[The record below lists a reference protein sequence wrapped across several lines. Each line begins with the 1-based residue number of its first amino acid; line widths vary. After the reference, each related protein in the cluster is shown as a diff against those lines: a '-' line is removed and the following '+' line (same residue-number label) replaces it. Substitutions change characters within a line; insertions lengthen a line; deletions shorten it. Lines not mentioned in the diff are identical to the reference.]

1 MPLGALRTHVVLP
14 NTSHL
19 FVVKDKRANGQE
31 IRFKL
36 KAQTERYLIW
46 FLSGDEN
53 VSSMTLTMYVK
64 QFLSQVDKFNPI
76 STWTQISPQALWGL
90 DDELCDW
97 NYLMKQAAVLMFMT
111 ANCKL
116 MVQQIK
122 HDSLL

>member
-1 MPLGALRTHVVLP
+1 MLFCQILLIYLLSKTSERT
-14 NTSHL
+14 
-19 FVVKDKRANGQE
+19 VKKFGY
-31 IRFKL
+31 KL